1 MGIAYQEEKR
11 IFTLETASTTY
22 QFQVDAYGFLIHLY
36 YGKKVSGDM
45 DYLLTYYDRGFSG
58 NPYDVQGDRTYSLD
72 ALPQEFPERGTG
84 DFRVTALTVQNGD
97 GSYCCDLRYK
107 SHKITDG
114 KYGLEGLPAVYAS
127 DTEAQTLEVL
137 LEEAEGRQVLL
148 FTCQERE
155 LRWAEGR
162 EGVHLLRLEEF

>member
-72 ALPQEFPERGTG
+72 ALPQEFPERGP
-84 DFRVTALTVQNGD
+84 VI
-97 GSYCCDLRYK
+97 S
-107 SHKITDG
+107 
-114 KYGLEGLPAVYAS
+114 GLP
-127 DTEAQTLEVL
+127 
-137 LEEAEGRQVLL
+137 R
-148 FTCQERE
+148 
-155 LRWAEGR
+155 
-162 EGVHLLRLEEF
+162 